1 MKRYQIIPLVIG
13 IYALVMAYI
22 GRETFYDPA
31 TRLTYLLK
39 IGGEALVLVAL
50 YFFLK
55 RRDGLRKR
63 K

>member
-1 MKRYQIIPLVIG
+1 MIG

-22 GRETFYDPA
+22 GRETFYNPA

>member
-13 IYALVMAYI
+13 ISALVMASL
-22 GRETFYDPA
+22 GRDTFSNPA

-55 RRDGLRKR
+55 RRDGMRKR

>member
-22 GRETFYDPA
+22 GREMFYNSA
-31 TRLTYLLK
+31 TRLTYLLT

-55 RRDGLRKR
+55 RRDRLRKR